1 MVAPGGSAGCC
12 GGFPFEQA
20 RVCTGPLGVG
30 RGLRVPV
37 IDAESGVLTMLVR
50 QFAGFAL
57 VGTAGLFVDLA
68 VLYAGLLLFGL
79 GYLSARLLS
88 FLAAATFTWYFNRR
102 LTFAGADRRAP
113 LRQLLRFLAVNSLGG
128 LVNYGVYALV
138 MHGYTGEPW
147 RPLLGVAMGSLSGL
161 LFNFLGS
168 RRLVFGAHGHVAAE
182 FCVPDDEPADLGRRS
197 GR

>member
-1 MVAPGGSAGCC
+1 MPVGARGGV
-12 GGFPFEQA
+12 QA
-20 RVCTGPLGVG
+20 LPAALVEAD
-30 RGLRVPV
+30 RGDV
-37 IDAESGVLTMLVR
+37 TMLAR
-50 QFAGFAL
+50 QFAGFAV

-68 VLYAGLLLFGL
+68 VLYAGLLLVGL

-147 RPLLGVAMGSLSGL
+147 RPLLGVALGSLSGL

-168 RRLVFGAHGHVAAE
+168 RRLVFGAHAHVAAE
-182 FCVPDDEPADLGRRS
+182 FCVPDDESGDLGRRS
-197 GR
+197 GP